1 MPLNVITMGWTITNN
16 IDLTITISKCRTNI
30 KQVILN
36 YLGLLSG
43 YFYHINKMITLPVT
57 VIALFKFN

>member
-30 KQVILN
+30 NQVILN